1 MNAPVRSGSAPLAMR
16 SVVKRFG
23 GVQARNHLK
32 DDGNCSA
39 SARWPRQQAESRTKP
54 RADNACGA
62 ERSTGGKHNQEE
74 AQ

>member
-1 MNAPVRSGSAPLAMR
+1 MNAPVRSGSALLAMR
-16 SVVKRFG
+16 GVVKRLG
-23 GVQARNHLK
+23 GVQALRGA
-32 DDGNCSA
+32 DFDPNCSA
-39 SARWPRQQAESRTKP
+39 PAQRPRQQTDSRTKP